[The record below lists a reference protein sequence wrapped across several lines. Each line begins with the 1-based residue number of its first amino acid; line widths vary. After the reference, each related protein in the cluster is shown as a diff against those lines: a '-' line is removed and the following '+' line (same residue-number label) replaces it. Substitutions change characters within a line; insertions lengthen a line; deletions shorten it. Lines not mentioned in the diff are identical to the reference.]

1 MSRAS
6 FSTGRQFGKSVL
18 VSHLEDLLAE
28 SYRNGRRQGR
38 EDVFEARRRL
48 VDRDEHAC
56 EDCVRDEV
64 GPIP

>member
-1 MSRAS
+1 M
-6 FSTGRQFGKSVL
+6 TVVE
-18 VSHLEDLLAE
+18 VSHLQALITE

-48 VDRDEHAC
+48 VDNEEHAC